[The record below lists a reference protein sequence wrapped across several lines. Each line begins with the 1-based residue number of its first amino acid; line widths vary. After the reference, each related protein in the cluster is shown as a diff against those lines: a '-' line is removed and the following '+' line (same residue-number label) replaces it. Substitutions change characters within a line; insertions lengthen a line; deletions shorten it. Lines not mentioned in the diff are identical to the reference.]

1 MAKVSSIDKNKRRK
15 KYKLI
20 LFDKLKKKFEWFFY
34 FGFSIISYLFI
45 IEVYIISLKDVSI

>member
-20 LFDKLKKKFEWFFY
+20 LFDKFLIYFFWLS
-34 FGFSIISYLFI
+34 FQDYLPIVLLYNWDIMFRI
-45 IEVYIISLKDVSI
+45 LNMAEM